1 MNKNLKEKILAILTY
16 ASLFLPIISINSHH
30 DCKYDDCF
38 RIFFNGRLGICVE
51 NAIDSL
57 FGTMAVLWW
66 FIIIGGS
73 LVLSKNVHS
82 LTPFVGIGLFI
93 ALAVLGALLD
103 PAKWRFVIVLLLSAG
118 LFAALVIF
126 DSKNQQSP
134 KRQNF
139 K

>member
-16 ASLFLPIISINSHH
+16 ASLFLPTISINSHH

-51 NAIDSL
+51 DAIDSL
-57 FGTMAVLWW
+57 FVSIAVLWW

-73 LVLSKNVHS
+73 LVLSKNIHS
-82 LTPFVGIGLFI
+82 STPFVVIGLFI

-103 PAKWRFVIVLLLSAG
+103 PAKWRFVIFLLLSAG
-118 LFAALVIF
+118 LFAASVIC
-126 DSKNQQSP
+126 DTKNQQTSNGQNP
-134 KRQNF
+134 K
-139 K
+139 

>member
-1 MNKNLKEKILAILTY
+1 MSKKLKERILGILTY

-51 NAIDSL
+51 NAINSL

-66 FIIIGGS
+66 FIIMGGS

-82 LTPFVGIGLFI
+82 LTPFVFIGLFI

-103 PAKWRFVIVLLLSAG
+103 PAKWRFVIFLLLSAG
-118 LFAALVIF
+118 LFSALVIF

-134 KRQNF
+134 NGQGLK
-139 K
+139 